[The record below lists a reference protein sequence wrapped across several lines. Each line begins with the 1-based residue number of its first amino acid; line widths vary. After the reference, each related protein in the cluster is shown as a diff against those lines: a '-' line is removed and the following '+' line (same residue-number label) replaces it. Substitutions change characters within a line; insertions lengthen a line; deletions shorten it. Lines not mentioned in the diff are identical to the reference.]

1 MRFVLTGDS
10 DCPIARLALSRGESA
25 KIENGSMVYS
35 RGVEISGGLNAKKKG
50 LGGVLGAIGRSLTS
64 GESMFITTATGT
76 ADDGEIAIAPPIP
89 GKIISLEVGGQQ
101 QYRLNTGAFLA
112 CDSTLDYTMVNQGIS
127 KAIFGGTGGLFVME
141 TNGTGTILVSAFGD
155 ILTLEVTPESP
166 LVVDNEHVVA
176 WDAGLNYNI
185 QVASGM
191 FGFTTGVYP
200 NPQLAEP
207 RTSDAPL
214 PAHDGGLAGAPD
226 SETKAFRPTRC
237 LHVLAAH
244 LLLTDEEVGSA
255 PCQLWQFDNTGG
267 NVIEQSVGV
276 RHQHHA
282 DAVCLRVFDEE
293 APEARLRGGVEHRG
307 DLIADKVARAR
318 HERTGDAAAL

>member
-50 LGGVLGAIGRSLTS
+50 IGGVLGAIGRSLTS

-76 ADDGEIAIAPPIP
+76 VDDGEIAIAPPIP
-89 GKIISLEVGGQQ
+89 GKIISLEVGGTQ

-141 TNGTGTILVSAFGD
+141 TNGMGTVLVSAFGD

-191 FGFTTGVYP
+191 FGFTTGEGVVNSFNGYGRVYIQTR
-200 NPQLAEP
+200 NLQNLAQAMHP
-207 RTSDAPL
+207 YLPTS
-214 PAHDGGLAGAPD
+214 AG
-226 SETKAFRPTRC
+226 
-237 LHVLAAH
+237 
-244 LLLTDEEVGSA
+244 
-255 PCQLWQFDNTGG
+255 
-267 NVIEQSVGV
+267 
-276 RHQHHA
+276 
-282 DAVCLRVFDEE
+282 
-293 APEARLRGGVEHRG
+293 
-307 DLIADKVARAR
+307 
-318 HERTGDAAAL
+318 